1 MGRPPPGY
9 HEPPVT
15 TLASNDFVQ
24 LHLSI
29 GGSLRTS

>member
-1 MGRPPPGY
+1 
-9 HEPPVT
+9 V

-29 GGSLRTS
+29 GGSSRTERAVAYV